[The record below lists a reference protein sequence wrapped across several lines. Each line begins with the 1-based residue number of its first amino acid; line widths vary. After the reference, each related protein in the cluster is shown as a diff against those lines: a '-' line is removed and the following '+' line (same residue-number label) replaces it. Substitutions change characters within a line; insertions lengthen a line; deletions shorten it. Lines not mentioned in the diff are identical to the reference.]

1 MWVAYLVLLLIG
13 LFLLVK
19 GSDIFVDT
27 SSSIARIFNLSE
39 MMIGMTL
46 VCFGTGL
53 PELCLSVMSGIKG
66 SSDLV
71 VGNIIGTNMFNMCAI
86 LGIVCLIN
94 PIKLLKDTVRKDIN
108 MSLVTALAFL
118 ILSIDTLLTDVTH
131 NVISR
136 TDGLILLLFFGIYIY
151 YMFYQFD
158 GITLRHRKK
167 KEKKQGIKRDDER
180 KPLDKK
186 TKKLVLKKLCICA
199 FSGALIYFGSECVIQ
214 GATNLAKLIGISEIF
229 ISIMVIAIG
238 TSLPEVA
245 TSVVAIKKGSINIA
259 IGNLIGS
266 NMMNML
272 LVIGVTS
279 LINPIAIATTSLWV
293 DAIVFVIVCALITF
307 NARIRFINKGEY
319 EISRTEGIILIAVY
333 VTYVMYV
340 VFRG

>member
-19 GSDIFVDT
+19 GADIFVDT

-118 ILSIDTLLTDVTH
+118 ILSMDTLLTSETQ
-131 NVISR
+131 NLISR

-151 YMFYQFD
+151 YMFYHFD
-158 GITLRHRKK
+158 GITARHRKK
-167 KEKKQGIKRDDER
+167 KEKKQGIKVENER

-186 TKKLVLKKLCICA
+186 TKNLLIKKICVCA
-199 FSGALIYFGSECVIQ
+199 FSGLLIYFGSECVIM
-214 GATNLAKLIGISEIF
+214 GATNMAALLGISEIF

-245 TSVVAIKKGSINIA
+245 TSIVAIKKGSINIA

-272 LVIGVTS
+272 LVIGLTS
-279 LINPIAIATTSLWV
+279 VINPISIATTSLWF
-293 DAIVFVIVCALITF
+293 DAILFVIVCVLITF

-319 EISRTEGIILIAVY
+319 EISRAEGIILLAIY
-333 VTYVMYV
+333 VAYVVYV